1 VKNLVVEGGR
11 VVFKFTP
18 EIRCMQ
24 YAKCI
29 KSNVGDSWLR
39 KGCAINFETRPRVHL
54 IFAFFERYFFNVF
67 LLSFFAARSLG
78 LAGCKNNY
86 ESLTKAHRRRHF

>member
-1 VKNLVVEGGR
+1 MKNLVVEGGR
-11 VVFKFTP
+11 VVFKFAP

-39 KGCAINFETRPRVHL
+39 KGCAINFETRHRVHL
-54 IFAFFERYFFNVF
+54 IFAFFLVLFFQCIFTFFF
-67 LLSFFAARSLG
+67 LPPEAWALLAAKTTMNL
-78 LAGCKNNY
+78 
-86 ESLTKAHRRRHF
+86 